1 MAAQETELFSLVGH
15 LAEAAEGQWPSF
27 RVERSLFEK
36 RLLAAVSEQVGDPA
50 VTLSKLHVGDLYLAH
65 GCELG
70 IPAALSAFASTY
82 LSTIDLYL
90 EHFRN
95 SAVRSEEVRRE
106 LEDTLLFGR
115 RTPPGRI
122 GQYRGNGPLRNF
134 VATAARNLAISML
147 RSRERH
153 MVSDFDN
160 LAAQLGS
167 ASEGTDSMATARDEG
182 VVRDALRSALLGLD
196 RRQRTI
202 VRLHLVRGVTFTK
215 IARMLKVNQSTV
227 SRTFDAA
234 LHTLYRAIRRELR
247 ELHGMSES
255 EMQSIIHDVRGRLEL
270 TWSRISCES
279 PPRSVGDTSHDAPPP
294 RRA

>member
-15 LAEAAEGQWPSF
+15 LAETAETQWPGF
-27 RVERSLFEK
+27 RVERSLFEQ
-36 RLLAAVSEQVGDPA
+36 RLLAVVSEQDGDPA
-50 VTLSKLHVGDLYLAH
+50 VTLNKLHVGDLYLAQ

-82 LSTIDLYL
+82 LSTVDLYL
-90 EHFRN
+90 EHFKN
-95 SAVRSEEVRRE
+95 AAVCSDDVRRE

-122 GQYRGNGPLRNF
+122 GQYRGNGPLKNF
-134 VATAARNLAISML
+134 VATAARNAALTML
-147 RSRERH
+147 RTRGRH
-153 MVSDFDN
+153 MVNDFDD
-160 LAAQLGS
+160 LASQVS
-167 ASEGTDSMATARDEG
+167 APFEGTESIAAARDEG
-182 VVRDALRSALLGLD
+182 VVRDAVRSALLGLD

-215 IARMLKVNQSTV
+215 IARMLKVHQSTV
-227 SRTFDAA
+227 SRSFDAA
-234 LHTLYRAIRRELR
+234 LHTLYRAIRRELH

-270 TWSRISCES
+270 TWSRISCEMPS
-279 PPRSVGDTSHDAPPP
+279 RSVGEPSHDAPPP

>member
-1 MAAQETELFSLVGH
+1 MAAHETELFSLVGR

-36 RLLAAVSEQVGDPA
+36 RLMASVSEQVGDPA
-50 VTLSKLHVGDLYLAH
+50 VTLSKLHVSDLYLAH

-70 IPAALSAFASTY
+70 IPAALSAFAATY

-95 SAVRSEEVRRE
+95 STVRSDEVRRE

-160 LAAQLGS
+160 LATQLGS
-167 ASEGTDSMATARDEG
+167 SEGTDGIATARDEG
-182 VVRDALRSALLGLD
+182 VVRDAVRSALLGLD

-215 IARMLKVNQSTV
+215 IACMLKVNQSTV

-247 ELHGMSES
+247 ELRGMSES

-270 TWSRISCES
+270 TWSRISCET
-279 PPRSVGDTSHDAPPP
+279 PPRSVGDTPHDAPRP